1 MYMASSKKKSLTPAQ
16 STSLLISG
24 ISILF
29 LGFMFIMYRVF
40 QDFIYNYL
48 FVIKKTLDIAEVA
61 GEMRVGKFAIFL
73 GLWILVII
81 FNMSIF
87 SIVFKNKD
95 YKTQVKLTS
104 LLYVGIVATTF
115 LMIGMIP
122 GLVEVFE
129 NTFGAFIVSTFPTS
143 WLFGYDKL
151 MKVFKS
157 KAFSDKPEIKIP
169 FGYLL
174 PMFNV
179 NTFNETFNAIDGAT
193 SRHLSGEEKKGNADD
208 PTEPE
213 KYDFWFDYS
222 QMCDDENSEKL
233 DSKGHFKNE
242 LFKLCFAKHN
252 AGHFMWAYIASIV
265 TMLSTVAA
273 M

>member
-1 MYMASSKKKSLTPAQ
+1 MYMGKKKSLTPAQ

-24 ISILF
+24 ISVMF

-48 FVIKKTLDIAEVA
+48 FVIKKTLDIEEVA

-73 GLWILVII
+73 GMWVLVII

-87 SIVFKNKD
+87 SIVFQNRD

-115 LMIGMIP
+115 LIISMVP

-129 NTFGAFIVSTFPTS
+129 NTFGTFIVSTFPTS
-143 WLFGYDKL
+143 WLFGYDKI

-157 KAFSDKPEIKIP
+157 KAFSDNPDIKIP

-174 PMFNV
+174 PMFNI
-179 NTFNETFNAIDGAT
+179 NTFNDTFKSIDDAT
-193 SRHLSGEEKKGNADD
+193 SNYKNGNDKHEEGEE
-208 PTEPE
+208 EVVSE

-222 QMCDDENSEKL
+222 QMCEDNSADGTT

-252 AGHFMWAYIASIV
+252 AGHFMWTYIASIV